1 MLLRWLPAAA
11 LLAVPLEAALLNQ
24 IDPLPPQTSP
34 LTFAQSLK
42 EAQDTF
48 AAADKF
54 FAAARLEHA
63 RDRES
68 VERMERA
75 VAQHQAEIPGMEFAG
90 MQDPLPLPQIPQRTL
105 PSAFAQSRKVSEAE
119 IPGMEFAGM
128 QDPLPLPQMPQR
140 TLPSAFAQ
148 SRKVLEEQQEI
159 PRPELAGMQDPLPLR
174 QTPQRRLPSAFMQS
188 RKVSE
193 EIPRTELAGMQD
205 PLPLRQTPQ
214 RRLPS
219 AFTQSRKVSE
229 EIPRTELAGM
239 QDPLPLRQTQQRTS
253 PLAFAQSRKAAEDA
267 WAAADKLFAAARLE
281 NTRDSVERVEHAV
294 ARARRHQVRVAGQAE
309 IPGAEF
315 AGMQADMH
323 PCKMD
328 CSNQGLCLAGKCMCR
343 DGFYGDLCHLGV
355 DWASTHMGVD
365 STGLWENH
373 SQQLQNIATA
383 CVANAGT
390 QADRADCRAQVSI
403 HDASMIAVGTGNASQ
418 ADQTETERRFRR
430 GRLFCAWGI
439 GMHRK
444 NARKK
449 RVIIPPRRLDL
460 GKIHWINHDGFN
472 RRPTCLFCTSNFQT
486 EHLFDLRPVVI
497 KCIE

>member
-105 PSAFAQSRKVSEAE
+105 PSAFAQSRK

-148 SRKVLEEQQEI
+148 SRKVLEERGVKLTLNGLI
-159 PRPELAGMQDPLPLR
+159 PVGL
-174 QTPQRRLPSAFMQS
+174 S
-188 RKVSE
+188 
-193 EIPRTELAGMQD
+193 TEAC
-205 PLPLRQTPQ
+205 
-214 RRLPS
+214 
-219 AFTQSRKVSE
+219 
-229 EIPRTELAGM
+229 
-239 QDPLPLRQTQQRTS
+239 
-253 PLAFAQSRKAAEDA
+253 AAEDA

-294 ARARRHQVRVAGQAE
+294 ARARRHQAE

-315 AGMQADMH
+315 AGMQAPPAADMH

-343 DGFYGDLCHLGV
+343 DGFYGDLCEHPRCLNDCSGHGQCLTGQCKC
-355 DWASTHMGVD
+355 SSNYGGED
-365 STGLWENH
+365 SPF
-373 SQQLQNIATA
+373 SF
-383 CVANAGT
+383 AGT
-390 QADRADCRAQVSI
+390 GPRVKGDSDEGLQPADPDPEFF
-403 HDASMIAVGTGNASQ
+403 GLP
-418 ADQTETERRFRR
+418 ETRPR
-430 GRLFCAWGI
+430 GR
-439 GMHRK
+439 
-444 NARKK
+444 K
-449 RVIIPPRRLDL
+449 RRVGQAELAEPVCEGLAGRHEGVPIELQQSRRL
-460 GKIHWINHDGFN
+460 
-472 RRPTCLFCTSNFQT
+472 S
-486 EHLFDLRPVVI
+486 
-497 KCIE
+497 